1 MTPLNPHVSPLRGSR
16 LLPAET
22 TRTRKALVASAL
34 LALGGLPG
42 LLHAGAINT
51 ATLFEDAAA
60 TSITLTAAGTN
71 YTVLTQPAKGSLAG
85 LPGGAFTGTASG
97 TYTPSAN
104 LNGSDSFTFRTID
117 AGVSITNTFN
127 ITINPVN
134 DAPVAVIPVVTT
146 LAGRDWFVQ
155 TNSAP
160 VANALVWN
168 ALASSAD
175 GSLLVAAVD
184 GGSLYTSTDAGLNW
198 VARDSSRNWEAVA
211 SSSSGANLVA
221 VADGGRIYTSTDSGA
236 NWTPR
241 ESARNWKSVASSAD
255 GQRLLAA
262 DFGGRLYTSSDAGV
276 TWTARESARQWYAVA
291 SSSTATNLVAA
302 AYGGAIYTSSDF
314 GTNWVSRTSGSK
326 LWSSVASSSNGQKLV
341 AAEVNG
347 FINTSSDAGAT
358 WTAQTNS
365 GSRFWTSVAS
375 SGDGSELVASAYG
388 GKLYTSADSGVTWT
402 AQADSRLWVAV
413 AASLDGGRLAAVVE
427 SGFVY
432 TSSDVIAPA
441 TITVAEESGSYT
453 NANFFSTLNAGPND
467 TDSITA
473 ITVST
478 TNPALFSVL
487 PSISTN
493 GILTF
498 TPATNQFGSAT
509 ITVNSVSDGSLSS
522 VPTPNNTVL
531 VKITNVADV
540 PTQTNVTITIAED
553 TVFTFSATSFASGY
567 GVDHIDGAE
576 KLPAVSYAFETL
588 PSVGTLKLSG
598 APLIA
603 NQSVSVASFTNLTYE
618 PALNQFGSTSFRVT
632 ASDGSRSTPGGT
644 NAATITFIISGAN
657 DAPFAVPQ
665 AVSTLEDTAL
675 PITLNGTDADGNAL
689 TYNIVTGPTKGS
701 LSGTPPSVTYTP
713 SSNFSGTDSFTF
725 LVNDGTVNSSVST
738 VSITV
743 VAVNDPPTLANVF
756 VAGTEDTTFVFSKS
770 VFDATG
776 IYLDPVEA
784 NAFASLTIVSL
795 PLTGTLTVG
804 GSAATAGQVIAADAL
819 GTFAYVPALNEN
831 GAKNFVVRATDSGG
845 ASSAPATVTVVLAPT
860 SDQPSLAAVKIEF
873 NEDTTHNFLAASFTA
888 KFSDPDGG
896 SLTSIKIISLPTAG
910 TLKHG
915 ATNAATGLELTTI
928 RISELSYS
936 RPANDNGDATFTV
949 TASNGAVSS
958 GEAVVTLSVVPVNDA
973 PTATIPTLTLVP
985 VATDLTSRLAG
996 PLNFKSVV
1004 SSPDFSKLAAV
1015 ADNDQIYTSIDG
1027 GTNWTARDSIRNW
1040 SSIAASTNWTAW
1052 GDTTN
1057 NMAPQVLAAS
1067 VFRGKLYVS
1076 LDGGTNWT
1084 ERGSD
1089 SQWRSVAVSAQVAT
1103 NALSSNPVATI
1114 AAVVNGG
1121 QIWVS
1126 QDTGTNWTR
1135 RAVSDGS
1142 STNLLWTSVALSAN
1156 GSRIVAS
1163 VYGGN
1168 IYTSADRGTNWTA
1181 VATPRLWNNV
1191 VASLDG
1197 SRILATEFGGSI
1209 WQSTD
1214 SGATWEAFTSAP
1226 TNANWASVTMS
1237 ADGSRILAAV
1247 TGGKIYRSLN
1257 SGVSWSAVRDEQNW
1271 STVAGSQD
1279 LKKAVVAVAGGSL
1292 STSTDYD
1299 IPTTITVDEDSGAYS
1314 QMAFATAPSA
1324 GPSNESS
1331 QTISYTITG
1340 ASTNLFSVAPAISA
1354 DGTLTFTPK
1363 ANANGSELLTVTVK
1377 DNGGTTN
1384 ILGTV
1389 TGVDSKNIGTFTVTV
1404 SSVDDGPSATAQA
1417 VGVIEDSGANT
1428 ITLAGTDPESDAIT
1442 NYVVVTFPTQGSLT
1456 STTPSIGA
1464 LTSSNRN
1471 LGSNPV
1477 LTYTPTNN
1485 ATGLDSFTFQ
1495 VVSKGITSA
1504 AATVSITITNVNDVP
1519 VATAQAVTTLE
1530 DTAKAITLAGTDIE
1544 GSALTY
1550 TVVSQPT
1557 NGVLSGTAPALTYTP
1572 SNNYFG
1578 ADSFTFR
1585 VNDGTANSATATVS
1599 ITVQSVNDIP
1609 TANSL
1614 TGTNTVAAIEDSAT
1628 NFVFALSGTSPE
1640 AGKTLTYQILTL
1652 PTKGSLIQ
1660 GSTILGRLS
1669 DLGTNT
1675 VLSFKPGAD
1684 NFGADSFT
1692 FKVNDGTDNSAFATV
1707 QINITNVNDIPSF
1720 TIPMTL
1726 KPGGD
1731 KAAWDLLA
1739 TSLGSWNALAVST
1752 NGSIVA
1758 AASATDLVISTN
1770 SGVTRTVVAGAPG
1783 SGGYNAVAAS
1793 ADGSKLLVA
1802 RGTGLYTYSA
1812 GTWFTPSALTSGL
1825 PALNWVS
1832 VASSHDATKLSAAAS
1847 GDKVYVSRN
1856 SGTNWTALGAARDW
1870 EAVTSSADGTK
1881 LAAAEYNG
1889 LIYTYTTADNGTN
1902 WTVTARGTV
1911 NRFWTSIASSA
1922 DGSKL
1927 AATVVNGQI
1936 YTSDDGGAT
1945 WTARDS
1951 NRAWSSIAMSA
1962 DGKVLVAGTLGGK
1975 LYYSDDS
1982 GVSWSSKD
1990 SDRVWGAVG
1999 ISGDGGNAIAAVIDG
2014 SLYRAAGYFT
2024 EQTLAVD
2031 EDTATTIAGFA
2042 YDISAGAKESSD
2054 QTVTFVVSNN
2064 NTNLF
2069 KAGPAISADGTLTFT
2084 PADNQSGSATVTV
2097 FVQDNGGTALG
2108 GVDKSASKPFNIQVK
2123 SVNDA
2128 PVAGAQTV
2136 TTAEDTAKAITLVG
2150 TDAEN
2155 SALTY
2160 TVVRQPTLGT
2170 LSGTAPNL
2178 TYTPDANKSGADN
2191 FTFKVSD
2198 GTSESATAT
2207 VTIVV
2212 AADNDLP
2219 VVSNQSVTTNED
2231 EPVAIL
2237 LTGSDA
2243 DGDALTYTVVAGPT
2257 KGELTGTAPNLVY
2270 VPNSDVSGSD
2280 SFTYMVNDGTADS
2293 GLATVTIT
2301 VAAVNDSPVAGAFA
2315 VTTDEDTTAIIT
2327 LQGFDSEG
2335 ATLTYTVV
2343 RQPVNGSL
2351 SGEGANLEYLPNGD
2365 FNGSDSFTYKVSD
2378 GSLESGT
2385 VTVVITVKSVAD
2397 APVALT
2403 QTLKVVQ
2410 GNSAAVTLAGYDG
2423 DKDALTYTVA
2433 SQPKQGTLTG
2443 TAPNLVYTANADA
2456 MGTDSFTFRVN
2467 DGTSDSGLAT
2477 VLIVIGETSKLSIKS
2492 SDGTTLTLE
2501 VRAPK
2506 GAVVQ
2511 IENGTKLGTWSATA
2525 IKVTGEGTDVG
2536 VPVNLQVD
2544 KNVPVRFWR
2553 LNVLSA
2559 P

>member
-51 ATLFEDAAA
+51 ATLLEDAAA

-117 AGVSITNTFN
+117 AGVTNTFTFN

-146 LAGRDWFVQ
+146 LAGRDWFVR

-375 SGDGSELVASAYG
+375 SGDGSELIASAYG

-467 TDSITA
+467 PDSITA

-478 TNPALFSVL
+478 TNTNLFSVL

-509 ITVNSVSDGSLSS
+509 ITVDSVSDGSLSS

-567 GVDHIDGAE
+567 GVDHLDGAE
-576 KLPAVSYAFETL
+576 KLPALSYAFETL

-618 PALNQFGSTSFRVT
+618 PALNQSGTTSFRVT

-689 TYNIVTGPTKGS
+689 NYTIVTGPTKGS

-713 SSNFSGTDSFTF
+713 TSNLSGTDSFTF

-776 IYLDPVEA
+776 IYLDPVET

-819 GTFAYVPALNEN
+819 GTFAYVPALNEY

-873 NEDTTHNFLAASFTA
+873 NEDTTNSLSSASFSA

-915 ATNAATGLELTTI
+915 ATNAAAGLVLTTSQI
-928 RISELSYS
+928 PDLSYY

-949 TASNGAVSS
+949 TASNGAASS

-1015 ADNDQIYTSIDG
+1015 ADNDRIYTSIDG

-1214 SGATWEAFTSAP
+1214 SGATWAAFTSAP

-1314 QMAFATAPSA
+1314 QVAFATAPSA

-1442 NYVVVTFPTQGSLT
+1442 NYVVVTFPTQGSLN
-1456 STTPSIGA
+1456 SLSIGA

-1585 VNDGTANSATATVS
+1585 VNDGTANSATNTVS

-1628 NFVFALSGTSPE
+1628 NFVFSLSGTSPE

-2212 AADNDLP
+2212 AAANDLP
-2219 VVSNQSVTTNED
+2219 VVSNQSVTTIED

-2301 VAAVNDSPVAGAFA
+2301 VTAVNDPPVAGAFA

-2456 MGTDSFTFRVN
+2456 TGTDSFTFRVN

>member
-1 MTPLNPHVSPLRGSR
+1 M
-16 LLPAET
+16 
-22 TRTRKALVASAL
+22 ASAL

-42 LLHAGAINT
+42 LVQAQVNT
-51 ATLFEDAAA
+51 ATLLEDAAA
-60 TSITLTAAGTN
+60 TPITLTAAGTN
-71 YTVLTQPAKGSLAG
+71 YTVLTQPTKGSLAG
-85 LPGGAFTGTASG
+85 LPGGAFTNTASG

-117 AGVSITNTFN
+117 AGVTNTFTFG

-146 LAGRDWFVQ
+146 LAGRDWFVR

-160 VANALVWN
+160 VTNALVWN

-198 VARDSSRNWEAVA
+198 VARDSNRNWEAVA

-221 VADGGRIYTSTDSGA
+221 AADGGRIYTSTDSGA
-236 NWTPR
+236 TWTPR
-241 ESARNWKSVASSAD
+241 ESSRNWKSVASSAD

-262 DFGGRLYTSSDAGV
+262 DFGGRLYASSDAGV
-276 TWTARESARQWYAVA
+276 TWTARESARPWYAVA

-347 FINTSSDAGAT
+347 FISTSSDAGVT

-478 TNPALFSVL
+478 TNTNLFSVL

-498 TPATNQFGSAT
+498 TPKTNQFGSAT
-509 ITVNSVSDGSLSS
+509 ITVDSVSDGSLSS

-553 TVFTFSATSFASGY
+553 AVFPFSATSFASGY

-603 NQSVSVASFTNLTYE
+603 NQSVSVANFTNLVYE
-618 PALNQFGSTSFRVT
+618 PALNQSGTNSFRVT

-644 NAATITFIISGAN
+644 NAATITFIITGAN

-689 TYNIVTGPTKGS
+689 TYTIVTGPTKGS

-713 SSNFSGTDSFTF
+713 SSNFSGSDSFTF

-776 IYLDPVEA
+776 IYLDPVET

-845 ASSAPATVTVVLAPT
+845 ASSAPATVTVVLDPT

-873 NEDTTHNFLAASFTA
+873 NEDTTNSLSAASFSA

-915 ATNAATGLELTTI
+915 ATNAAAGLVLTTNQIPELT
-928 RISELSYS
+928 YY

-949 TASNGAVSS
+949 TASRGAVSS

-985 VATDLTSRLAG
+985 VATDPTNRFG

-1015 ADNDQIYTSIDG
+1015 ADNDTIYTSTDG
-1027 GTNWTARDSIRNW
+1027 GINWANRDSVRNW

-1057 NMAPQVLAAS
+1057 NRAPQVLAAS

-1084 ERGSD
+1084 ARGSD

-1103 NALSSNPVATI
+1103 NALSTNAVATI

-1156 GSRIVAS
+1156 GSRIAAS

-1214 SGATWEAFTSAP
+1214 SGATWAVFTSAP

-1237 ADGSRILAAV
+1237 ADGSRILAAI
-1247 TGGKIYRSLN
+1247 TGGKIYRSLD

-1292 STSTDYD
+1292 FTTSDYD
-1299 IPTTITVDEDSGAYS
+1299 IPTTITVGEDSGAYS
-1314 QMAFATAPSA
+1314 QAGFATAPST

-1331 QTISYTITG
+1331 QIISYTITG

-1354 DGTLTFTPK
+1354 NGTLTFTPK
-1363 ANANGSELLTVTVK
+1363 ANANGSELLTVIVK
-1377 DNGGTTN
+1377 DNGGITN
-1384 ILGTV
+1384 ILGTM
-1389 TGVDSKNIGTFTVTV
+1389 TGFDSTNIGTFTVTV

-1417 VGVIEDSGANT
+1417 VGFIEDSGANT
-1428 ITLAGTDPESDAIT
+1428 ITLAGTDPESDSIT

-1530 DTAKAITLAGTDIE
+1530 DTAKAITLVGTDVE

-1550 TVVSQPT
+1550 TVITQPT
-1557 NGVLSGTAPALTYTP
+1557 RGTLSGTAPALVYTP
-1572 SNNYFG
+1572 NLDYWNYNNVVTN
-1578 ADSFTFR
+1578 APDSFTFR
-1585 VNDGTANSATATVS
+1585 VNDGTVNSATNATVS
-1599 ITVQSVNDIP
+1599 IWVQSVNDGP
-1609 TANSL
+1609 SANSL
-1614 TGTNTVAAIEDSAT
+1614 TGTNAVAAIEDSAT
-1628 NFVFALSGTSPE
+1628 NFVFSLRGTSPE

-1652 PTKGSLIQ
+1652 PTKGSLLL
-1660 GSTILGRLS
+1660 GSTNLS
-1669 DLGTNT
+1669 RPLDLGTNT
-1675 VLSFKPGAD
+1675 ALSYKPGAD
-1684 NFGADSFT
+1684 SFGADSFT

-1758 AASATDLVISTN
+1758 AASTADLFISTN
-1770 SGVTRTVVAGAPG
+1770 SGVTRTAATNAPG
-1783 SGGYNAVAAS
+1783 SGGYNAVATS

-1812 GTWFTPSALTSGL
+1812 GTWFTPNSSNSFISPSGLTSGL

-1832 VASSHDATKLSAAAS
+1832 VASSSDGSRLSAAAS

-1856 SGTNWTALGAARDW
+1856 SGTNWTALGASRDW
-1870 EAVTSSADGTK
+1870 EAITSSADGNK

-1889 LIYTYTTADNGTN
+1889 LIYTYTTANNGTN
-1902 WTVTARGTV
+1902 WTVTPLGTV
-1911 NRFWTSIASSA
+1911 NRLWTAIASSA

-2031 EDTATTIAGFA
+2031 EDAATTIAGFA

-2108 GVDKSASKPFNIQVK
+2108 GVDKSASKAFNIQVN

-2178 TYTPDANKSGADN
+2178 IYTPAANNFGADN
-2191 FTFKVSD
+2191 FTFKVND
-2198 GTSESATAT
+2198 GTSDSATAT
-2207 VTIVV
+2207 VTILV
-2212 AADNDLP
+2212 AAVNDLP
-2219 VVSNQSVTTNED
+2219 VVSNQSVTTIED

-2237 LTGSDA
+2237 LTGSDV

-2280 SFTYMVNDGTADS
+2280 SFTYKVNDGTADS

-2301 VAAVNDSPVAGAFA
+2301 VAAVNDPPVAGAFA

-2327 LQGFDSEG
+2327 LRGIDAEG

-2351 SGEGANLEYLPNGD
+2351 GGEGADLEYVPNGD

-2397 APVALT
+2397 EPVALT
-2403 QTLKVVQ
+2403 QTVKVVQ

-2456 MGTDSFTFRVN
+2456 TGTDRFTFRVN

-2544 KNVPVRFWR
+2544 NNVPVRFWR